1 MTVAGI
7 PTELAKFVA
16 RLPVAPL
23 GILAGILAVYLV
35 LGCLMD
41 SLAMIL
47 LTMPIFI
54 PVVSALGFDLI
65 WFGVILT
72 IMCEMALITPPIGMN
87 VFVLG
92 GMAKD
97 IPMSLIFR
105 GTIPFVIAMT
115 MAEALLIAFPQ
126 ISLFL
131 PGTMISGS

>member
-1 MTVAGI
+1 
-7 PTELAKFVA
+7 
-16 RLPVAPL
+16 
-23 GILAGILAVYLV
+23 VYLV